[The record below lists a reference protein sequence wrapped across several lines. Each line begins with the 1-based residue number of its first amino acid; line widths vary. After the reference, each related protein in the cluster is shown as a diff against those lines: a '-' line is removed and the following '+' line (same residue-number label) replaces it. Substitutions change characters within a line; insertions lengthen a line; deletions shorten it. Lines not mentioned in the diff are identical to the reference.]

1 MSGAA
6 IEGLAVLVGLGA
18 AAVVAVRPNWA
29 FGVLVAASIWVEVI
43 HAGTDTSWQYVPW
56 IVPAVVVLWLAV
68 RAKPVWGR
76 RPPAFVWW
84 AGAYT
89 LEVLVSAVVHHASG
103 GWSYAVGVPVVMLTA
118 VWALPRV
125 TGAFGGDGWRQ
136 LVMVTAAA
144 TALLSLAAGVAAL
157 AFHVGF
163 PVPVGHRTILAW
175 QWPFA
180 NKNTLGF
187 LTAFGVPCAAVVLI
201 ELERRSWWWWT
212 AGVLALLGLGLSYAR
227 TGWIAAA
234 VGVLVAILMTYGRRG
249 LTWGAAGL
257 VVAFLLVVAKTGV
270 HRLAN
275 LFAHGLS
282 GRTQLWRAALTVA
295 RTHWLDGVGPGQSPA
310 ALTPLVP
317 PQYAGLTPSNGP
329 LETLVELGVAGL
341 VLWVGVVASAV
352 AAAWARAESG
362 RRFGL
367 WLALVAAGLVEQLAE
382 SSFLG
387 GISFEDY
394 LFLAVLAVV
403 LCWPAAAF
411 RPRRGAAK

>member
-1 MSGAA
+1 VSGTA
-6 IEGLAVLVGLGA
+6 IEWLAALVGVGC
-18 AAVVAVRPNWA
+18 AAVVAVRPTWA

-43 HAGTDTSWQYVPW
+43 HAGTDSSWQYVPW
-56 IVPAVVVLWLAV
+56 ILPALVVLWLAV
-68 RAKPVWGR
+68 RTRPLFDG
-76 RPPAFVWW
+76 RPPALVWW
-84 AGAYT
+84 AGAYA
-89 LEVLVSAVVHHASG
+89 LEVLVSAVIHRASG
-103 GWSYAVGVPVVMLTA
+103 DWSYAVGVPVVMLTA
-118 VWALPRV
+118 MWALPRV
-125 TGAFGGDGWRQ
+125 TRAVGGDAWRQ

-157 AFHVGF
+157 GFHVGF
-163 PVPVGHRTILAW
+163 PVPVGHRTLLAW

-187 LTAFGVPCAAVVLI
+187 LTAFGVPAAAVVLI
-201 ELERRSWWWWT
+201 DLERRWWWW
-212 AGVLALLGLGLSYAR
+212 AVGGLALLGLGLSYAR

-234 VGVLVAILMTYGRRG
+234 VGVLVVILVAYGRRG
-249 LTWGAAGL
+249 LTWGVVGL
-257 VVAFLLVVAKTGV
+257 VAAFLLVVAKTGV

-295 RTHWLDGVGPGQSPA
+295 GAHVVDGVGPGQSPA
-310 ALTPLVP
+310 ALAPLVP

-329 LETLVELGVAGL
+329 LETLVELGVVGL
-341 VLWVGVVASAV
+341 LLWVGVVASAV
-352 AAAWARAESG
+352 AAAWTRAATL

-367 WLALVAAGLVEQLAE
+367 WLGLGAAGLVEQLAE

-403 LCWPAAAF
+403 LCWPESGSRA
-411 RPRRGAAK
+411 RPTS